1 MCQRSVRSS
10 RLLIAAGAVVGM
22 LLLLVLLAGSN
33 SVKSRLLSW
42 RYSSDVVVKATQSLV
57 AKSPALHN
65 PVGFSSPEQTTV
77 EHWDAYRWRVSGFV
91 DSQPAGGAR
100 VRTLYF
106 AVVQNAGSDWRLED
120 LQLQNVEIGAGAAG
134 VPPQRR

>member
-1 MCQRSVRSS
+1 MCQRNVRFS
-10 RLLIAAGAVVGM
+10 RLAIVGVAVAGM
-22 LLLLVLLAGSN
+22 LLLLVLLAGSSN
-33 SVKSRLLSW
+33 FKSRVLNW

-91 DSQPAGGAR
+91 DSQPEGGGR

-120 LQLQNVEIGAGAAG
+120 LQLQNVEPGTG
-134 VPPQRR
+134 VR

>member
-1 MCQRSVRSS
+1 MAV
-10 RLLIAAGAVVGM
+10 AAVAGM
-22 LLLLVLLAGSN
+22 LLLLTLLAGSSN
-33 SVKSRLLSW
+33 FKSRVLSW
-42 RYSSDVVVKATQSLV
+42 RYSSDVVVKATQGLV

-65 PVGFSSPEQTTV
+65 PVGFSTPEQTTV

-91 DSQPAGGAR
+91 DSQPEGGAR

-120 LQLQNVEIGAGAAG
+120 LQLQNIEAGATA
-134 VPPQRR
+134 R